1 MLKRKFRKLVNNP
14 KLFFS
19 DMAIKHSDKIS
30 YLKPKKMEGS
40 HQYTVVSAVYN
51 VGRYL
56 DDYFNSLV
64 KQRLDF
70 KKHITLILVDD
81 GSTDNSAEIIKR
93 WQQKYPNN
101 IRYIYKENGG
111 QASAR
116 NLGIEHVTTEWVTFI
131 DPDDT
136 LDREYFS
143 SAEEFIASNANK
155 KLSLVITNII
165 FYFEKDKIYKDTH
178 PLKYRFSDGNKLVNL
193 SSLNKNIQL
202 SASTAIFKKSYID
215 KCNVRF
221 DDRIKPN
228 FEDAH
233 FVALYMSNLDNHAN
247 IGYVA
252 SSKYIYRKR
261 DDGSSTL
268 DTSWEK
274 ASLYNEVL
282 ELGCLGV
289 INEFKKSHAQIPVY
303 VQRTILYHLIW
314 YIKRLVNHSDKVAF
328 LDDMQKDKFKFLL
341 QEILSNIDDK
351 TILDFELAGCWFYHK
366 VGLLACFKNRSTPHQ
381 IAYIEQV
388 DERKNLIEIV
398 YYSHGVE
405 SEKIK
410 LNSSLSY
417 PAYTKNVR
425 HDFLNDE
432 FLNERRVW
440 VRYENINSVIEF
452 DISNKA
458 TRLSLGGRQHKGGVL
473 VSDILKHFNLLKPNF
488 NIISDKYQNAWL
500 LMDRDTQADDN
511 AEHLYKYIQSNI
523 PEEKIYF
530 VLSKK
535 SHDWERLKNLNF
547 NLIEFGSEEHEQ
559 ALMGCDKV
567 ISSHADKYVTNYL
580 GPKMLQGRHFVFLQH
595 GVTKDDISGWMNQE
609 ESIDCFI
616 TASAAEYNSIHS
628 DGSRY
633 KYTKKNVVLTGFP
646 RHDTLLSRR
655 TETERLVVIMP
666 TWRSNIV
673 GNVSGTGNSRQLN
686 PDFMKTKFA
695 THWYDFIHS
704 EKLKELSEK
713 YNFKVAFFPHANIQP
728 YLDQFETPS
737 YISIYNHQNG
747 SIQDIF
753 SKAAFMITDYS
764 SVAFEMAVQNKP
776 TIYYQFDE
784 DELFT
789 GGHFYSKGYFEYR
802 RDGFGPVVI
811 NHDDLILEVENLFSN
826 DGKPSNETQDIINST
841 FPNRDGLAS
850 KRVYQAIKALN
861 EPLDEQFIDINIV
874 QQYASASLKK
884 RDWSLAEK
892 YYSDLV
898 NKFHSHDVAHKV
910 NLSTALRMQGKLSSA
925 LKIMEEIDSNLDLV
939 LHERALIYIH
949 LHKWEQALL
958 YLTSTTIKT
967 DLIILSIAQCLSE
980 LSLSVDISFYIKK
993 YSETIGQHQDLL
1005 SYWFAMSIADYNK
1018 AISLLDKVLHQK
1030 QREYTINYQIELL
1043 IAKACRENGDYQRAH
1058 NYLASFEKHTK
1069 NLPKC
1074 REEIAT
1080 LAYERRQWDKVF
1092 KQIQLAYPS
1101 FDDVPE
1107 PIAGLLIRAH
1117 QEQANEIA
1125 CSIKSVIMPE
1135 TILFKVRGLREKG
1148 RIGLAYELML
1158 EHKSSLE
1165 KYKDKDAV
1173 FIEHARIEMYNHN
1186 WQSAISYWDRI
1197 QTHNSETGMARL
1209 RCLAELKHHKA
1220 IKRTLIDA
1228 EWVKTLPNAQKTFAE
1243 ALYQYA
1249 KGMLIET
1256 ISSLQA
1262 AVLFYTP
1269 SALVVHKPHL
1279 WLSRCYR
1286 ESGQLPA
1293 AHAQL
1298 VEYEK
1303 IIKDDPLCRE
1313 QIARLAMAKGDMP
1326 KVISQLEKAYPV
1338 ISDLPHQLATI
1349 FVVALYQTKQYKRA
1363 GEVSEM
1369 LPHDVNVQIENYIE
1383 RFKREFA

>member
-30 YLKPKKMEGS
+30 YLKPKKMEG
-40 HQYTVVSAVYN
+40 HYQYTVVSAVYN

-56 DDYFNSLV
+56 DDYFESLV

-70 KKHITLILVDD
+70 KKHIQLILVDD
-81 GSTDNSAEIIKR
+81 GSTDNSADFIKK
-93 WQQKYPNN
+93 WQKKYPNN
-101 IRYIYKENGG
+101 IQYLYKENGG

-116 NLGIEHVTTEWVTFI
+116 NLGMQYVKTEWVTFI

-136 LDREYFS
+136 LDRDYFY
-143 SAEEFIASNANK
+143 SADEFIASHANN
-155 KLSLVITNII
+155 KLSLLITNII

-178 PLKYRFSDGNKLVNL
+178 PLKYRFSDGDKLVNL

-202 SASTAIFKKSYID
+202 SASTAIFKKSDID
-215 KCNVRF
+215 KANLQF
-221 DDRIKPN
+221 DNRIKPN

-233 FVALYMSNLDNHAN
+233 FVALYMSSLDSHASV
-247 IGYVA
+247 GYVA

-289 INEFKKSHAQIPVY
+289 LNRFKDSHSQIPTY

-314 YIKRLVNHSDKVAF
+314 YIKRLVNHADKVAF
-328 LDDMQKDKFKFLL
+328 LDDIQKDKFKLL
-341 QEILSNIDDK
+341 LKEILSNIDDK

-366 VGLLACFKNRSTPHQ
+366 VGLLSYFKNRSTPHQ
-381 IAYIEQV
+381 IAYIEKI
-388 DERKNLIEIV
+388 DERKNLVEIV

-410 LNSSLSY
+410 LNSLLSY
-417 PAYTKNVR
+417 PSYAKNVR
-425 HDFLNDE
+425 HDFLGDD

-440 VRYENINSVIEF
+440 VRYENINTLIEV
-452 DISNKA
+452 DIANKPA
-458 TRLSLGGRQHKGGVL
+458 RLSLGGRQHKGGVL
-473 VSDILKHFNLLKPNF
+473 VADIQTHFNALKPKF
-488 NIISDKYQNAWL
+488 NITNNKYKNSWL

-511 AEHLYKYIQSNI
+511 AEHLYKYIKNNI
-523 PEEKIYF
+523 PEEKVYF
-530 VLSKK
+530 VLSDK
-535 SHDWERLKNLNF
+535 SHDWGRLKKLDF
-547 NLIEFGSEEHEQ
+547 NLLAFGSEEHEQ
-559 ALMGCDKV
+559 ALMNCDKI
-567 ISSHADKYVTNYL
+567 ISSHADKYVTNYF

-595 GVTKDDISGWMNQE
+595 GVTKDDISGWMNQK
-609 ESIDCFI
+609 ESIDCFV
-616 TASAAEYNSIHS
+616 TASVAEYNSIHS
-628 DGSRY
+628 DSSRY

-646 RHDTLLSRR
+646 RHDTLLSRLN
-655 TETERLVVIMP
+655 ETERLVVVMP
-666 TWRSNIV
+666 TWRNNIV
-673 GNVSGTGNSRQLN
+673 GNVSGTGNTRQLN

-695 THWYDFIHS
+695 THWYEFIHS

-728 YLDQFETPS
+728 YLDQFDTPS
-737 YISIYNHQNG
+737 YISIYNHQDG

-753 SKAAFMITDYS
+753 SKASFMITDYS
-764 SVAFEMAVQNKP
+764 SVAFEMAIQNKP

-789 GGHFYSKGYFEYR
+789 GGHFYSKGYFDYR
-802 RDGFGPVVI
+802 KDGFGPVVI
-811 NHDDLILEVENLFSN
+811 NYDDLISEVENLFAN
-826 DGKPSNETQDIINST
+826 DGKPSNITQGIINST
-841 FPNRDGLAS
+841 FPNRDGFAS
-850 KRVYQAIKALN
+850 KRVYQAIKALD
-861 EPLDEQFIDINIV
+861 EPLDDNFVDIDIV
-874 QQYASASLKK
+874 QQYADTALRK
-884 RDWSLAEK
+884 RDWSFAEK
-892 YYSDLV
+892 YYGDLV
-898 NKFHSHDVAHKV
+898 NKFNSGNVEFKV
-910 NLSTALRMQGKLSSA
+910 NLSTAMRMQGKLSLA
-925 LKIMEEIDSNLDLV
+925 LKLIEEVDSNSDLV
-939 LHERALIYIH
+939 LHEKALIYIH
-949 LHKWEQALL
+949 LQKWEQALL
-958 YLTSTTIKT
+958 YLTNITIKT
-967 DLIILSIAQCLSE
+967 DLTILSIVQCLSE
-980 LSLSVDISFYIKK
+980 LSLSVDIRFYIKK
-993 YSETIGQHQDLL
+993 YSDIVGQHQNILN
-1005 SYWFAMSIADYNK
+1005 YWFAMSSADHNT
-1018 AISLLDKVLHQK
+1018 AISHIEKVLHEK
-1030 QREYTINYQIELL
+1030 QREYIVNNQIELL
-1043 IAKACRENGDYQRAH
+1043 IARAYRESGDYQSAH
-1058 NYLASFEKHTK
+1058 NFLASFEKHTK

-1074 REEIAT
+1074 REEIAA
-1080 LAYERRQWDKVF
+1080 LAYERKQWGKVF
-1092 KQIQLAYPS
+1092 KQVQLAYPS

-1125 CSIKSVIMPE
+1125 CALHPVIMPE
-1135 TILFKVRGLREKG
+1135 TIIFKVRGLREKG
-1148 RIGLAYELML
+1148 RIGLAHELMR

-1165 KYKDKDAV
+1165 KYKDQDAV
-1173 FIEHARIEMYNHN
+1173 FIEHARIEMCNHK

-1197 QTHNSETGMARL
+1197 QSHNSETGMARL

-1228 EWVKTLPNAQKTFAE
+1228 EWVKQLPNAQKTFAE

-1249 KGMLIET
+1249 KGMLIEA

-1286 ESGQLPA
+1286 ESGQLSA

-1313 QIARLAMAKGDMP
+1313 QIARLAMAKGDMA

-1338 ISDLPHQLATI
+1338 ISDLPHQLVI
-1349 FVVALYQTKQYKRA
+1349 IYVVALYQTKQYKRA
-1363 GEVSEM
+1363 GEISEM
-1369 LPHDVNVQIENYIE
+1369 LPHDVNVQIERYIE
-1383 RFKREFA
+1383 HTRNEFA